1 MKKLILFLSSIIFC
15 FNICLVDDAKIKD
28 DSKANKTLIVYYSW
42 GGNTKVVAKKINEIV
57 KGTIFEIELK
67 VPYTTDYKEV
77 VEQAKKEI
85 QNGVR
90 PELKENFSGD
100 LLKYDT
106 IFIGSPN
113 WWGTVAPVI
122 MTFIEKNN
130 LEGKT
135 IIPFITHGSGGRQN
149 TISDLEKALPKSTFK
164 EALILN
170 GSLVNKSDDEIKTW
184 LNKLGY

>member
-1 MKKLILFLSSIIFC
+1 MKKLILFLSSIILC
-15 FNICLVDDAKIKD
+15 FNICLADDTKIKD
-28 DSKANKTLIVYYSW
+28 DSKGNKTLIVYYSW

-100 LLKYDT
+100 LSKYDT